1 DMDTAG
7 YDVKSG
13 MGLIHG
19 EAAMKTF
26 AAPVPTITE
35 LIVPE
40 GTIPGE
46 IPFNVKIKG
55 ENIAANAKVFMGEE
69 SEIELNTL
77 SISNSQIIA
86 EVPIFA
92 EADQSIRAYN
102 PPKVGTNGTDGGYS
116 EPLYFIRL
124 PKKKVIIKADDK
136 TKKFGERLP
145 DFSAT
150 ILVDSIPIEESGLT
164 LEDLGLDIL
173 TFSTPATSS
182 SNVGVSN
189 IFPDD
194 ITESLDPLLLELYEY
209 DFVPGKLYTEKL
221 AIKITP
227 NDLEKTYGEKI
238 VGITYRYDFDSENM
252 DEGEIPAF
260 IESLNQAYR
269 STFTDE
275 DSLAIINRAKFLAN
289 RAKFLANTAWLT
301 TDLVLRNRAKFLA
314 NGNVMIELDTAQ
326 LHEYQ
331 EYPEGPPIP
340 TNRAKFLANGQL
352 MADGNAYNAN
362 RAKFLANDNALV
374 TGDDSTDVFSDIV
387 VIVDTSDYSISK
399 IYSINLITGLD
410 VTEDSTHYIVP
421 GAFIA
426 PEAQNFDITYG
437 MGNLTILL
445 ATLNVTVDDK
455 QIVLGDA
462 LPEFTSTITG
472 YKYEENDT
480 IVFSSI
486 TYEPTEYD
494 QAGTYAITPSF
505 EFRDWINYEPD
516 IVPGTL
522 TVDFRANG
530 RIAIAQY
537 NASG

>member
-1 DMDTAG
+1 
-7 YDVKSG
+7 
-13 MGLIHG
+13 
-19 EAAMKTF
+19 
-26 AAPVPTITE
+26 
-35 LIVPE
+35 IVPE

-116 EPLYFIRL
+116 EPLYFFRL
-124 PKKKVIIKADDK
+124 PKKKVIIKANDK

-164 LEDLGLDIL
+164 LEDLGLESL
-173 TFSTPATSS
+173 TFSTTATSM
-182 SNVGVSN
+182 SNVGVSY
-189 IFPDD
+189 ILPDD
-194 ITESLDPLLLELYEY
+194 LTESLDPSLLELYEY
-209 DFVPGKLYTEKL
+209 DFVQGILLTDKL
-221 AIKITP
+221 AIEIIP
-227 NDLEKTYGEKI
+227 NDLEKIYVDKI
-238 VGITYRYDFDSENM
+238 DGITYRYNFDSTNM

-260 IESLNQAYR
+260 IGTLEQGYK

-275 DSLAIINRAKFLAN
+275 DSIAIINRAKFLAN
-289 RAKFLANTAWLT
+289 RAKFLANTAWLA

-314 NGNVMIELDTAQ
+314 NGNVMIELDTTLLQ
-326 LHEYQ
+326 ENQ

-340 TNRAKFLANGQL
+340 TNRAKFLANGEL
-352 MADGNAYNAN
+352 LAVGIAYNAN

-410 VTEDSTHYIVP
+410 VTTVDSTHYIVP

-437 MGNLTILL
+437 MGNLTILR

-462 LPEFTSTITG
+462 LPEFTSTNTG

-505 EFRDWINYEPD
+505 EFRDWINYDPN
-516 IVPGTL
+516 IIPGTL

-530 RIAIAQY
+530 
-537 NASG
+537 